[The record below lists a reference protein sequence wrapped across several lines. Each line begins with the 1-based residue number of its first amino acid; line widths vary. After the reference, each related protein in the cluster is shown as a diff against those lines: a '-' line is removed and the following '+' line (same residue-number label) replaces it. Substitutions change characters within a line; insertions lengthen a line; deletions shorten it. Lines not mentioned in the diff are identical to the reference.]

1 MNSNTNVFAKV
12 FCRPADGIDV
22 GGLSER
28 QKCRLRRPGKPDGII
43 FEYLQNLADQMSRLF
58 CACKTRKTGGLGL
71 INGIAFHFAIHQP
84 NGQRSAFSGRSCFRL
99 APGPHQDALPL
110 REWRF

>member
-58 CACKTRKTGGLGL
+58 CFYYLL
-71 INGIAFHFAIHQP
+71 Y
-84 NGQRSAFSGRSCFRL
+84 SFRYSPDSLL
-99 APGPHQDALPL
+99 AT
-110 REWRF
+110 